1 MKLETLIRAGRFVG
15 IALTGLVVVSCK
27 KDNPKPEP
35 EEPKPVVTERTEAQL
50 IKDDIYKYYKLYS
63 LWETSIT
70 PDYTSD
76 PSKFT
81 DQYGSADAV
90 LAALKRL
97 TPAHAAYSGGV
108 FDRFSY
114 IVGLDGY
121 NTATTATGRLK
132 MDTNDGYGI
141 YVQLGTDD
149 GKKAF
154 PIIYF
159 VEGGSPAQKAGFKRS
174 DFITAVNGD
183 ADYSVAVTCTDDG
196 CTINDASA
204 RDRMMNKLN
213 AALDAPTLTLQV
225 KHQDGSTFSKLMSYG
240 NGYTINP
247 IYKDTVYESTGN
259 NVGYLALSSF
269 EQIEDPAAS
278 GSSSE
283 GIANK
288 SAIDAVF
295 TKFRDKQIK
304 SLIVDLR
311 YNGGGYVDASAYI
324 ADKIGGATTK
334 GKLMLTYEVNNY
346 IKSTPS
352 INNMFQ
358 DTKFEGKS
366 DLSLNKVY
374 FLVSESTAS
383 AAEMLINVLKPYLQ
397 VQIIASGTRTYGKPV
412 GFFEQVVQN
421 KVSFWPVSFLL
432 KNSLGFSDYWDGL
445 VPDKRN
451 IDDYVFVDV
460 GDKKET
466 MLATALNDAAP
477 SITTKASI
485 NAVSRKGYRTLKGGE
500 VNIRP
505 DRGMIKKR

>member
-1 MKLETLIRAGRFVG
+1 MNIEPLKQTGRLATL
-15 IALTGLVVVSCK
+15 ALTGLLVFSCK

-35 EEPKPVVTERTEAQL
+35 KPEPAERTEAQL

-63 LWETSIT
+63 LWDKSI

-76 PSKFT
+76 PAQFT
-81 DQYGSADAV
+81 DKYGSADLV
-90 LAALKRL
+90 LDALKKM
-97 TPAHAAYSGGV
+97 TPAHAAYPSGV

-114 IVGLDGY
+114 MLGLDGY
-121 NTATTATGRLK
+121 NTGTTASGRLK

-141 YVQLGTDD
+141 YVQLGTEDE
-149 GKKAF
+149 KTAY

-183 ADYSVAVTCTDDG
+183 SDYSIAVTCTATG

-204 RDRMMNKLN
+204 RDKMMNKLN
-213 AALDAPTLTLQV
+213 AALDAGTLKLQV
-225 KHQDGSTFSKLMSYG
+225 KHQDGTTTTKDLTYA
-240 NGYTINP
+240 NGYTIDP
-247 IYKDTVYESTGN
+247 IYKDSVYTYNGN
-259 NVGYLALSSF
+259 SVGYLALSSF
-269 EQIEDPAAS
+269 EEIENNNVNQQKVDAAF
-278 GSSSE
+278 
-283 GIANK
+283 
-288 SAIDAVF
+288 D
-295 TKFRDKQIK
+295 KFQSQQIK

-311 YNGGGYVDASAYI
+311 YNGGGYVDASAYV
-324 ADKIGGATTK
+324 ADKIGGAITK
-334 GKLMLTYEVNNY
+334 GKLMLKYEVNDY
-346 IKSTPS
+346 IKATPS
-352 INNMFQ
+352 INKMFQ

-366 DLSLNKVY
+366 NLNLNKVY
-374 FLVSESTAS
+374 FLVSDRTAS

-432 KNSLGFSDYWDGL
+432 KNSADFSDYWDGF
-445 VPDKRN
+445 VPDKSN
-451 IDDYVFVDV
+451 ITDYVFVDV

-466 MLATALNDAAP
+466 MLATALNEAAP
-477 SITTKASI
+477 GITTKASI
-485 NAVSRKGYRTLKGGE
+485 NAVSRKGYRTLNQGE

>member
-1 MKLETLIRAGRFVG
+1 MNVAPLKQTGRLA
-15 IALTGLVVVSCK
+15 ILALTGLLVFSCK
-27 KDNPKPEP
+27 KDTPKPEP
-35 EEPKPVVTERTEAQL
+35 EPEPVERTEAQL

-63 LWETSIT
+63 LWDKSI

-81 DQYGSADAV
+81 DQYNSADAV
-90 LAALKRL
+90 LAALKAL

-114 IVGLDGY
+114 MEGIDGY
-121 NTATTATGRLK
+121 NTGTTASGRLK

-141 YVQLGTDD
+141 YVQLGTED
-149 GKKAF
+149 GKTAQ

-159 VEGGSPAQKAGFKRS
+159 VEGGSPAQKAGLKRS

-183 ADYSVAVTCTDDG
+183 SDYSIAITCTNSG

-204 RDRMMNKLN
+204 RDKMMNKLN
-213 AALDAPTLTLQV
+213 AALDAGPLKLQV
-225 KHQDGSTFSKLMSYG
+225 KHQDGTTVTKDLTYEKD
-240 NGYTINP
+240 YTINP
-247 IYKDTVYESTGN
+247 IYKDTVYESAGN

-269 EQIEDPAAS
+269 EEIE
-278 GSSSE
+278 
-283 GIANK
+283 NNNVNQQN
-288 SAIDAVF
+288 IDAVF
-295 TKFRDKQIK
+295 SKFQDKQIK

-324 ADKIGGATTK
+324 ADKIGGITTK
-334 GKLMLTYEVNNY
+334 GKLMLTYEVNDY
-346 IKSTPS
+346 IKATPS
-352 INNMFQ
+352 INKMFQ

-366 DLSLNKVY
+366 NLNLTKVY
-374 FLVSESTAS
+374 FLVSEGTAS

-397 VQIIASGTRTYGKPV
+397 VQLIASGTRTYGKPV
-412 GFFEQVVQN
+412 GFFEQQVQN

-432 KNSLGFSDYWDGL
+432 KHSAGFSDYWDGL

-451 IDDYVFVDV
+451 IEDYVFVD
-460 GDKKET
+460 GEDKKET
-466 MLATALNDAAP
+466 MLATALNDALP
-477 SITTKASI
+477 GITTKAALNTVSSKSRRSI
-485 NAVSRKGYRTLKGGE
+485 SQGL
-500 VNIRP
+500 VNPRP

>member
-1 MKLETLIRAGRFVG
+1 MNLEPLKQTGRLAT
-15 IALTGLVVVSCK
+15 IALTGLFVFSCK

-35 EEPKPVVTERTEAQL
+35 EPEPVERTEAQL

-63 LWETSIT
+63 LWDKSI

-76 PSKFT
+76 PSQFT
-81 DQYGSADAV
+81 DKYGSADLV
-90 LAALKRL
+90 LDALKKM
-97 TPAHAAYSGGV
+97 TPAHTAYPNGV

-114 IVGLDGY
+114 MLGLDGY
-121 NTATTATGRLK
+121 NTGAAASGRLK

-141 YVQLGTDD
+141 YVQLGTEDE
-149 GKKAF
+149 KTAQ

-183 ADYSVAVTCTDDG
+183 SDYSIAVTCTATG
-196 CTINDASA
+196 CSINDASA
-204 RDRMMNKLN
+204 RDKMMNKLN
-213 AALDAPTLTLQV
+213 AALDAGTLKLQV
-225 KHQDGSTFSKLMSYG
+225 KHQDGTTTIKDLTYA
-240 NGYTINP
+240 NGYTIDP
-247 IYKDTVYESTGN
+247 IYKDSIYTYNGN

-269 EQIEDPAAS
+269 EEIE
-278 GSSSE
+278 
-283 GIANK
+283 NNNVNQQK
-288 SAIDAVF
+288 IDAAF
-295 TKFRDKQIK
+295 DKFQTQQIK

-311 YNGGGYVDASAYI
+311 YNGGGYVDASAYV
-324 ADKIGGATTK
+324 ADKIGGAITK
-334 GKLMLTYEVNNY
+334 GKLMLTYEVNDY
-346 IKSTPS
+346 IKATPS
-352 INNMFQ
+352 INKMFQ

-366 DLSLNKVY
+366 NLNLSKVY
-374 FLVSESTAS
+374 FLVSDRTAS
-383 AAEMLINVLKPYLQ
+383 AAEMIINVLKPYLQ

-412 GFFEQVVQN
+412 GFFEQVVQK

-432 KNSLGFSDYWDGL
+432 KNSANFSDYWDGL
-445 VPDKRN
+445 VPDKSN
-451 IDDYVFVDV
+451 ITDYVFVDV

-477 SITTKASI
+477 GITTKASI
-485 NAVSRKGYRTLKGGE
+485 NAVSRKGYRTLDQGE

>member
-1 MKLETLIRAGRFVG
+1 MNLAPLKQTGRLAT
-15 IALTGLVVVSCK
+15 IALTGLFVFSCK

-35 EEPKPVVTERTEAQL
+35 EPEPVERTEAQL

-63 LWETSIT
+63 LWDKSI

-76 PSKFT
+76 PSQFT
-81 DQYGSADAV
+81 DKYGSADLV
-90 LAALKRL
+90 LDALKKM
-97 TPAHAAYSGGV
+97 TPAHAAYPSGV

-114 IVGLDGY
+114 ILGLDGY
-121 NTATTATGRLK
+121 NTGATASGRLK

-141 YVQLGTDD
+141 YVQLGTEDE
-149 GKKAF
+149 KTAQ

-183 ADYSVAVTCTDDG
+183 SDYSIAVTCTATG
-196 CTINDASA
+196 CSINDASA
-204 RDRMMNKLN
+204 RDKMMNKLN
-213 AALDAPTLTLQV
+213 AALDAGTLKLQV
-225 KHQDGSTFSKLMSYG
+225 KHQDGTTTTKDLTYA
-240 NGYTINP
+240 NGYTIDP
-247 IYKDTVYESTGN
+247 IYKDSIYSYNGN

-269 EQIEDPAAS
+269 EEIE
-278 GSSSE
+278 
-283 GIANK
+283 NNNVNQQK
-288 SAIDAVF
+288 IDAAF
-295 TKFRDKQIK
+295 DKFQAQQIK

-311 YNGGGYVDASAYI
+311 YNGGGYVDASAYV
-324 ADKIGGATTK
+324 ADKIGGAVTK
-334 GKLMLTYEVNNY
+334 GKLMLTYEVNDY
-346 IKSTPS
+346 IKATPS
-352 INNMFQ
+352 LNKMFQ

-366 DLSLNKVY
+366 NLSLTKVY
-374 FLVSESTAS
+374 FLVSDRTAS

-397 VQIIASGTRTYGKPV
+397 VQLIASGTRTYGKPV
-412 GFFEQVVQN
+412 GFFEQVVQK

-432 KNSLGFSDYWDGL
+432 KNSANFSDYWDGL
-445 VPDKRN
+445 VPDKSN
-451 IDDYVFVDV
+451 ITDYVFVDV

-477 SITTKASI
+477 GITTKASI
-485 NAVSRKGYRTLKGGE
+485 NVISRKGYRTLNQGE

>member
-1 MKLETLIRAGRFVG
+1 MNLEPLKQTGRLAT
-15 IALTGLVVVSCK
+15 IALTGLFVFSCK
-27 KDNPKPEP
+27 KDTPKPEP
-35 EEPKPVVTERTEAQL
+35 EPEPVERTEAQL

-63 LWETSIT
+63 LWDKSI

-76 PSKFT
+76 PSQFT
-81 DQYGSADAV
+81 DKYGSADMV
-90 LAALKRL
+90 LDALKKL
-97 TPAHAAYSGGV
+97 TPAHAAYPNGV

-114 IVGLDGY
+114 MLGLDGY
-121 NTATTATGRLK
+121 NTGTTASGRLK

-141 YVQLGTDD
+141 YVQLGTEDE
-149 GKKAF
+149 KTAQ

-183 ADYSVAVTCTDDG
+183 SDYSIAVTCTTTG

-204 RDRMMNKLN
+204 RDKMMNKLN
-213 AALDAPTLTLQV
+213 AALDAGTLKLQV
-225 KHQDGSTFSKLMSYG
+225 KHQDGTTTTKDLTYA
-240 NGYTINP
+240 NGYTIDP
-247 IYKDTVYESTGN
+247 IYKDSVYTYNGN

-269 EQIEDPAAS
+269 EEIE
-278 GSSSE
+278 
-283 GIANK
+283 NNNVNQQK
-288 SAIDAVF
+288 IDAAF
-295 TKFRDKQIK
+295 EKFQTQQIK

-311 YNGGGYVDASAYI
+311 YNGGGYVDASAYV
-324 ADKIGGATTK
+324 ADKIGGAITK
-334 GKLMLTYEVNNY
+334 GKLMLTYEVNDY
-346 IKSTPS
+346 IKATPS
-352 INNMFQ
+352 INKMFQ

-366 DLSLNKVY
+366 NLNLSKVY
-374 FLVSESTAS
+374 FLVSDRTAS
-383 AAEMLINVLKPYLQ
+383 AAEMIINVLKPYLQ

-412 GFFEQVVQN
+412 GFFEQVVQK

-432 KNSLGFSDYWDGL
+432 KNSANFSDYWDGL
-445 VPDKRN
+445 VPDKSN
-451 IDDYVFVDV
+451 ITDYVFVDV

-477 SITTKASI
+477 GITTKASI
-485 NAVSRKGYRTLKGGE
+485 NTISRKGYRTLNQGE

>member
-1 MKLETLIRAGRFVG
+1 MNLAPLKQTGRLA
-15 IALTGLVVVSCK
+15 ILALTGLFVFSCK
-27 KDNPKPEP
+27 KDTPQPEP
-35 EEPKPVVTERTEAQL
+35 EPEPVERTEAQL

-63 LWETSIT
+63 LWDKSI

-76 PSKFT
+76 PSQFT
-81 DQYGSADAV
+81 DKYGSADLV
-90 LAALKRL
+90 LDALKKM
-97 TPAHAAYSGGV
+97 TPAHAAYPSGV

-114 IVGLDGY
+114 MLGLDGY
-121 NTATTATGRLK
+121 NTGTAASSRLK

-141 YVQLGTDD
+141 YVQLDTEDE
-149 GKKAF
+149 KTAH

-183 ADYSVAVTCTDDG
+183 SDYSIAVTCTATG

-204 RDRMMNKLN
+204 RDKMMNKLN
-213 AALDAPTLTLQV
+213 AALDAGTLKLQV
-225 KHQDGSTFSKLMSYG
+225 KHQDGTTTIKDLTYA
-240 NGYTINP
+240 NGYTIDP
-247 IYKDTVYESTGN
+247 IYKDSVYTYNGT

-269 EQIEDPAAS
+269 EEIENNNVNQQKVDAAF
-278 GSSSE
+278 
-283 GIANK
+283 
-288 SAIDAVF
+288 D
-295 TKFRDKQIK
+295 KFQAQQIK
-304 SLIVDLR
+304 SLIIDLR
-311 YNGGGYVDASAYI
+311 YNGGGYVDASAYV
-324 ADKIGGATTK
+324 ADKIGGAITK
-334 GKLMLTYEVNNY
+334 GKLMLKYEVNDY
-346 IKSTPS
+346 IKATPS
-352 INNMFQ
+352 INKMFQ

-366 DLSLNKVY
+366 NLNLSKVY
-374 FLVSESTAS
+374 FLVSDRTAS

-432 KNSLGFSDYWDGL
+432 KNSADFSDYWDGF
-445 VPDKRN
+445 VPDKSN
-451 IDDYVFVDV
+451 ITDYVFVDV

-466 MLATALNDAAP
+466 MLATALNEAAP
-477 SITTKASI
+477 GITTKASI
-485 NAVSRKGYRTLKGGE
+485 NAVSRKGYRTLNQGE

>member
-1 MKLETLIRAGRFVG
+1 MNLEPLKQTGRLAT
-15 IALTGLVVVSCK
+15 IALTGLFVFSCK

-35 EEPKPVVTERTEAQL
+35 EPEPVERTEAQL

-63 LWETSIT
+63 LWDKSI

-76 PSKFT
+76 PSQFT
-81 DQYGSADAV
+81 DKYGTADMV
-90 LAALKRL
+90 LDALKKM
-97 TPAHAAYSGGV
+97 TPAHTAYPNGV

-114 IVGLDGY
+114 MLGLDGY
-121 NTATTATGRLK
+121 NTGTTASGRLK

-141 YVQLGTDD
+141 YVQLGTEDE
-149 GKKAF
+149 KTAQ

-183 ADYSVAVTCTDDG
+183 SDYSIAVTCTATG
-196 CTINDASA
+196 CSINDASA
-204 RDRMMNKLN
+204 RDKMMNKLN
-213 AALDAPTLTLQV
+213 AALDAGTLKLQV
-225 KHQDGSTFSKLMSYG
+225 KHQDGTTTTKDLTYA
-240 NGYTINP
+240 NGYTIDP
-247 IYKDTVYESTGN
+247 IYKDSIYTYNGN

-269 EQIEDPAAS
+269 EEIE
-278 GSSSE
+278 
-283 GIANK
+283 NNNVNQQK
-288 SAIDAVF
+288 IDAAF
-295 TKFRDKQIK
+295 DKFQTQQIK

-311 YNGGGYVDASAYI
+311 YNGGGYVDASAYV
-324 ADKIGGATTK
+324 ADKIGGAITK
-334 GKLMLTYEVNNY
+334 GKLMLTYEVNDY
-346 IKSTPS
+346 IKATPS
-352 INNMFQ
+352 INKMFQ

-366 DLSLNKVY
+366 NLNLSKVY
-374 FLVSESTAS
+374 FLVSDRTAS
-383 AAEMLINVLKPYLQ
+383 AAEMIINVLKPYLQ

-412 GFFEQVVQN
+412 GFFEQVVQK

-432 KNSLGFSDYWDGL
+432 KNSANFSDYWDGL
-445 VPDKRN
+445 VPDKSN
-451 IDDYVFVDV
+451 ITDYVFVDV

-477 SITTKASI
+477 GITTKASI
-485 NAVSRKGYRTLKGGE
+485 NAVSRKGYRTLDQGE

>member
-1 MKLETLIRAGRFVG
+1 MNLAPLKQTGRLA
-15 IALTGLVVVSCK
+15 ILALTGLSVFSCK
-27 KDNPKPEP
+27 KDNPQPEP
-35 EEPKPVVTERTEAQL
+35 EPEPVERTEAQL

-63 LWETSIT
+63 LWDKSI

-76 PSKFT
+76 PSQFT
-81 DQYGSADAV
+81 DKYGSADLV
-90 LAALKRL
+90 LDALKKM
-97 TPAHAAYSGGV
+97 TPAHAAYPSGV

-114 IVGLDGY
+114 MLGLDGY
-121 NTATTATGRLK
+121 NTGTAASSRLK

-141 YVQLGTDD
+141 YVQLGTEDE
-149 GKKAF
+149 KTAY

-183 ADYSVAVTCTDDG
+183 SDYSIAVTCTATG

-204 RDRMMNKLN
+204 RDKMMNKLN
-213 AALDAPTLTLQV
+213 AALDAGTLKLQV
-225 KHQDGSTFSKLMSYG
+225 KHQDGTTTIKDLTYA
-240 NGYTINP
+240 NGYTIDP
-247 IYKDTVYESTGN
+247 IYKDSVYTYNGT

-269 EQIEDPAAS
+269 EEIENNNVNQQKVDAAF
-278 GSSSE
+278 
-283 GIANK
+283 
-288 SAIDAVF
+288 D
-295 TKFRDKQIK
+295 KFQAQQIK
-304 SLIVDLR
+304 SLIIDLR
-311 YNGGGYVDASAYI
+311 YNGGGYVDASAYV
-324 ADKIGGATTK
+324 ADKIGGAITK
-334 GKLMLTYEVNNY
+334 GKLMLKYEVNDY
-346 IKSTPS
+346 IKATPS
-352 INNMFQ
+352 INKMFQ

-366 DLSLNKVY
+366 NLNLSKVY
-374 FLVSESTAS
+374 FLVSDRTAS

-432 KNSLGFSDYWDGL
+432 KNSADFSDYWDGF
-445 VPDKRN
+445 VPDKSN
-451 IDDYVFVDV
+451 ITDYVFVDV

-466 MLATALNDAAP
+466 MLATALNEAAP
-477 SITTKASI
+477 GITTKASI
-485 NAVSRKGYRTLKGGE
+485 NAVSRKGYRTLNQGE

>member
-1 MKLETLIRAGRFVG
+1 MNLEPLKQTGRLAA
-15 IALTGLVVVSCK
+15 IALTGLFVFSCK
-27 KDNPKPEP
+27 KDTPKPEP
-35 EEPKPVVTERTEAQL
+35 EPEPAERTEAQL

-63 LWETSIT
+63 LWDKSI

-76 PSKFT
+76 PSQFT
-81 DQYGSADAV
+81 DKYSSADLV
-90 LAALKRL
+90 LDALKKM
-97 TPAHAAYSGGV
+97 TPAHAAYPSGV

-114 IVGLDGY
+114 MLGLDGY
-121 NTATTATGRLK
+121 NTGATASGRLK

-141 YVQLGTDD
+141 YVQLGTEDE
-149 GKKAF
+149 KTAQ

-183 ADYSVAVTCTDDG
+183 SDYSVAVTCTTTG

-204 RDRMMNKLN
+204 RDKMMNKLN
-213 AALDAPTLTLQV
+213 AALDAGTLKLQV
-225 KHQDGSTFSKLMSYG
+225 KHQDGTTTTKDLTYA
-240 NGYTINP
+240 NGYTIDP
-247 IYKDTVYESTGN
+247 IYKDSIYTYNGN

-269 EQIEDPAAS
+269 EEIE
-278 GSSSE
+278 
-283 GIANK
+283 NNNVNQQK
-288 SAIDAVF
+288 IDAAF
-295 TKFRDKQIK
+295 DKFQAQQIK

-311 YNGGGYVDASAYI
+311 YNGGGYVDASAYV
-324 ADKIGGATTK
+324 ADKIGGAITK
-334 GKLMLTYEVNNY
+334 GKLMLTYEVNDY
-346 IKSTPS
+346 IKATPS
-352 INNMFQ
+352 INKMFQ

-366 DLSLNKVY
+366 TLSLNKVY
-374 FLVSESTAS
+374 FLVSDRTAS

-397 VQIIASGTRTYGKPV
+397 VQLIASGTRTYGKPV

-432 KNSLGFSDYWDGL
+432 KNSANFSDYWDGL
-445 VPDKRN
+445 VPDKSN
-451 IDDYVFVDV
+451 ITDYVFVDV

-477 SITTKASI
+477 GITTKASI
-485 NAVSRKGYRTLKGGE
+485 NAISRKGYRTLNQGE

>member
-1 MKLETLIRAGRFVG
+1 MNLAPLKQTGRLA
-15 IALTGLVVVSCK
+15 ILALTGLSVFSCK
-27 KDNPKPEP
+27 KDTPQPEP
-35 EEPKPVVTERTEAQL
+35 EPEPVERTEAQL

-63 LWETSIT
+63 LWDKSI

-76 PSKFT
+76 PSQFT
-81 DQYGSADAV
+81 DKYGSADLV
-90 LAALKRL
+90 LDALKKM
-97 TPAHAAYSGGV
+97 TPAHAAYPSGV

-114 IVGLDGY
+114 MLGLDGY
-121 NTATTATGRLK
+121 NTGTAASSRLK

-141 YVQLGTDD
+141 YVQLGTEDE
-149 GKKAF
+149 KTAY

-183 ADYSVAVTCTDDG
+183 SDYSIAVTCTATG

-204 RDRMMNKLN
+204 RDKMMNKLN
-213 AALDAPTLTLQV
+213 AALDAGTLKLQV
-225 KHQDGSTFSKLMSYG
+225 KHQDGTTTIKDLTYA
-240 NGYTINP
+240 NGYTIDP
-247 IYKDTVYESTGN
+247 IYKDSVYTYNGT

-269 EQIEDPAAS
+269 EEIENNNVNQQKVDAAF
-278 GSSSE
+278 
-283 GIANK
+283 
-288 SAIDAVF
+288 D
-295 TKFRDKQIK
+295 KFQAQQIK
-304 SLIVDLR
+304 SLIIDLR
-311 YNGGGYVDASAYI
+311 YNGGGYVDASAYV
-324 ADKIGGATTK
+324 ADKIGGAITK
-334 GKLMLTYEVNNY
+334 GKLMLKYEVNDY
-346 IKSTPS
+346 IKATPS
-352 INNMFQ
+352 INKMFQ

-366 DLSLNKVY
+366 NLNLNKVY
-374 FLVSESTAS
+374 FLVSDRTAS

-432 KNSLGFSDYWDGL
+432 KNSADFSDYWDGF
-445 VPDKRN
+445 VPDKSN
-451 IDDYVFVDV
+451 ITDYVFVDV

-477 SITTKASI
+477 GITTKASI
-485 NAVSRKGYRTLKGGE
+485 NAVSRKGYRTLNQGE

>member
-1 MKLETLIRAGRFVG
+1 MNLEPLKQTGRLAT
-15 IALTGLVVVSCK
+15 IALTGLFVFSCK
-27 KDNPKPEP
+27 KDTPKPEP
-35 EEPKPVVTERTEAQL
+35 KPEPVERTEAQL

-63 LWETSIT
+63 LWDKSI

-76 PSKFT
+76 PSQFT
-81 DQYGSADAV
+81 DKYSSADMV
-90 LAALKRL
+90 LDALKKL
-97 TPAHAAYSGGV
+97 TPAHAAYPNGV

-114 IVGLDGY
+114 MLGLDGY
-121 NTATTATGRLK
+121 NTGATASGRLK

-141 YVQLGTDD
+141 YVQLGTEDE
-149 GKKAF
+149 KTAQ

-183 ADYSVAVTCTDDG
+183 SDYSIAVTCTTTG

-204 RDRMMNKLN
+204 RDKMMNKLN
-213 AALDAPTLTLQV
+213 AALDAGTLKLQV
-225 KHQDGSTFSKLMSYG
+225 KHQDGTTTTKDLTYA
-240 NGYTINP
+240 NGYTIDP
-247 IYKDTVYESTGN
+247 IYKDSVYTYNGN

-269 EQIEDPAAS
+269 EEIE
-278 GSSSE
+278 
-283 GIANK
+283 NNNVNQQK
-288 SAIDAVF
+288 IDAAF
-295 TKFRDKQIK
+295 EKFQTQQIK

-311 YNGGGYVDASAYI
+311 YNGGGYVDASAYV
-324 ADKIGGATTK
+324 ADKIGGAITK
-334 GKLMLTYEVNNY
+334 GKLMLTYEVNDY
-346 IKSTPS
+346 IKATPS
-352 INNMFQ
+352 INKMFQ

-366 DLSLNKVY
+366 NLNLSKVY
-374 FLVSESTAS
+374 FLVSDRTAS
-383 AAEMLINVLKPYLQ
+383 AAEMIINVLKPYLQ

-412 GFFEQVVQN
+412 GFFEQVVQK

-432 KNSLGFSDYWDGL
+432 KNSANFSDYWDGL
-445 VPDKRN
+445 VPDKSN
-451 IDDYVFVDV
+451 ITDYVFVDV

-477 SITTKASI
+477 GITTKASI
-485 NAVSRKGYRTLKGGE
+485 NAVSRKGYRTLNQGE

>member
-1 MKLETLIRAGRFVG
+1 MNLAPLKQTGRLAVL
-15 IALTGLVVVSCK
+15 AWTGLFFFSCK
-27 KDNPKPEP
+27 KDTPKPEP
-35 EEPKPVVTERTEAQL
+35 EPEPVERTEAQL

-63 LWETSIT
+63 LWDKSI

-81 DQYGSADAV
+81 DQYNSADAV
-90 LAALKRL
+90 LAALKAL

-114 IVGLDGY
+114 MEGIDGY
-121 NTATTATGRLK
+121 NTGTTASGRLK

-141 YVQLGTDD
+141 YVQLGTED
-149 GKKAF
+149 GKTAQ

-159 VEGGSPAQKAGFKRS
+159 VEGGSPAQKAGLKRS

-183 ADYSVAVTCTDDG
+183 SDYSIAITCTNTG

-204 RDRMMNKLN
+204 RDKMMNKLN
-213 AALDAPTLTLQV
+213 AALDAGPLKLQV
-225 KHQDGSTFSKLMSYG
+225 KHQDGTTVTKDLTYVKD
-240 NGYTINP
+240 YTINP
-247 IYKDTVYESTGN
+247 IYKDTVYESAGN
-259 NVGYLALSSF
+259 NVGYFALSSF
-269 EQIEDPAAS
+269 EQIEDPADPQATD
-278 GSSSE
+278 E

-295 TKFRDKQIK
+295 SKFQDKQIK
-304 SLIVDLR
+304 SLIIDLR

-324 ADKIGGATTK
+324 ADKIGGITTK
-334 GKLMLTYEVNNY
+334 GKLMLTYEVNDY
-346 IKSTPS
+346 IKATPS
-352 INNMFQ
+352 INKMFQ

-366 DLSLNKVY
+366 NLNLTKVY
-374 FLVSESTAS
+374 FLVSEGTAS

-397 VQIIASGTRTYGKPV
+397 VQLIASGTRTYGKPV
-412 GFFEQVVQN
+412 GFFEQEVQN

-432 KNSLGFSDYWDGL
+432 KNSAGFSDYWDGL

-451 IDDYVFVDV
+451 IEDYVFADV

-485 NAVSRKGYRTLKGGE
+485 NAVSRKGYRTLKGGQI
-500 VNIRP
+500 NIRP

>member
-1 MKLETLIRAGRFVG
+1 MNLEPLKQTGRLAA
-15 IALTGLVVVSCK
+15 IALTGLFVFSCK
-27 KDNPKPEP
+27 KDNPEPEP
-35 EEPKPVVTERTEAQL
+35 EPEPVISERTEAQL

-63 LWETSIT
+63 LWETSI

-81 DQYGSADAV
+81 DQYNSADAV
-90 LAALKRL
+90 LAALKNL

-114 IVGLDGY
+114 ILGLDGY
-121 NTATTATGRLK
+121 NTATTASARLK
-132 MDTNDGYGI
+132 MDTNEGYGI
-141 YVQLGTDD
+141 YVQLGTED
-149 GKKAF
+149 GKTAQ

-159 VEGGSPAQKAGFKRS
+159 VEGGSPAQKAGFRRS

-183 ADYSVAVTCTDDG
+183 SDYSIAVTCTATG
-196 CTINDASA
+196 CSIDDASA
-204 RDRMMNKLN
+204 RDKMMNKLN
-213 AALDAPTLTLQV
+213 AALDAGTLKLQV
-225 KHQDGSTFSKLMSYG
+225 KHQDGTSATKDLTYAS
-240 NGYTINP
+240 GYTINP

-269 EQIEDPAAS
+269 EEIE
-278 GSSSE
+278 
-283 GIANK
+283 NNNVNQQN
-288 SAIDAVF
+288 IDAAF
-295 TKFRDKQIK
+295 TKFQEKQIK

-334 GKLMLTYEVNNY
+334 GKLMLNYEVNDY
-346 IKSTPS
+346 IKATPS
-352 INNMFQ
+352 LNKMFQ
-358 DTKFEGKS
+358 ATNFEGKS
-366 DLSLNKVY
+366 SLSLTKVY
-374 FLVSESTAS
+374 FLVSEGTAS

-397 VQIIASGTRTYGKPV
+397 VQLIASGTRTYGKPV

-432 KNSLGFSDYWDGL
+432 KNSAGSSDYWDGF
-445 VPDKRN
+445 VPDKSN
-451 IDDYVFVDV
+451 ITDYVFVDV
-460 GDKKET
+460 GDKQET

-477 SITTKASI
+477 GITTKASI
-485 NAVSRKGYRTLKGGE
+485 NAVSRKGYRTLNKSE
-500 VNIRP
+500 VNIRR

>member
-1 MKLETLIRAGRFVG
+1 MNIEPLKQTGRLATL
-15 IALTGLVVVSCK
+15 ALTGLLVFSCK

-35 EEPKPVVTERTEAQL
+35 KPEPAERTEAQL

-63 LWETSIT
+63 LWDKSI

-76 PSKFT
+76 PAQFT
-81 DQYGSADAV
+81 DKYGSADLV
-90 LAALKRL
+90 LDALKKM
-97 TPAHAAYSGGV
+97 TPAHAAYPSGV

-114 IVGLDGY
+114 MLGLDGY
-121 NTATTATGRLK
+121 NTGTTASGRLK

-141 YVQLGTDD
+141 YVQLGTEDE
-149 GKKAF
+149 KTAY

-183 ADYSVAVTCTDDG
+183 SDYSIAVTCTATG

-204 RDRMMNKLN
+204 RDKMMNKLN
-213 AALDAPTLTLQV
+213 AALDAGTLKLQV
-225 KHQDGSTFSKLMSYG
+225 KHQDGTTTTKDLTYA
-240 NGYTINP
+240 NGYTIDP
-247 IYKDTVYESTGN
+247 IYKDSVYTYNGN
-259 NVGYLALSSF
+259 SVGYLALSSF
-269 EQIEDPAAS
+269 EEIENNNVNQQKVDAAF
-278 GSSSE
+278 
-283 GIANK
+283 
-288 SAIDAVF
+288 D
-295 TKFRDKQIK
+295 KFQSQQIK

-311 YNGGGYVDASAYI
+311 YNGGGYVDASAYV
-324 ADKIGGATTK
+324 ADKIGGVITK
-334 GKLMLTYEVNNY
+334 GKLMLKYEVNDY
-346 IKSTPS
+346 IKATPS
-352 INNMFQ
+352 INKMFQ

-366 DLSLNKVY
+366 NLNLNKVY
-374 FLVSESTAS
+374 FLVSDRTAS

-432 KNSLGFSDYWDGL
+432 KNSADFSDYWDGF
-445 VPDKRN
+445 VPDKSN
-451 IDDYVFVDV
+451 ITDYVFVDV

-466 MLATALNDAAP
+466 MLATALNEAAP
-477 SITTKASI
+477 GITTKASI
-485 NAVSRKGYRTLKGGE
+485 NAVSRKGYRTLNQGE

>member
-1 MKLETLIRAGRFVG
+1 MNLESLKQTGRLAT
-15 IALTGLVVVSCK
+15 IALTGLFVFSCK
-27 KDNPKPEP
+27 KDTPKPEP
-35 EEPKPVVTERTEAQL
+35 EPEPVERTEAQL

-63 LWETSIT
+63 LWDKSI

-76 PSKFT
+76 PSQFT
-81 DQYGSADAV
+81 DKYGSADMV
-90 LAALKRL
+90 LDALKKL
-97 TPAHAAYSGGV
+97 TPAHAAYPNGV

-114 IVGLDGY
+114 MLGLDGY
-121 NTATTATGRLK
+121 NTGTTASGRLK

-141 YVQLGTDD
+141 YVQLGTEDE
-149 GKKAF
+149 KTAQ

-183 ADYSVAVTCTDDG
+183 SDYSIAVTCTTTG

-204 RDRMMNKLN
+204 RDKMMNKLN
-213 AALDAPTLTLQV
+213 AALDAGTLKLQV
-225 KHQDGSTFSKLMSYG
+225 KHQDGTTTIKDLTYA
-240 NGYTINP
+240 NGYTIDP
-247 IYKDTVYESTGN
+247 IYKDSVYTYNGN

-269 EQIEDPAAS
+269 EEIE
-278 GSSSE
+278 
-283 GIANK
+283 NNNVNQQK
-288 SAIDAVF
+288 IDAAF
-295 TKFRDKQIK
+295 EKFQTQQIK

-311 YNGGGYVDASAYI
+311 YNGGGYVDASAYV
-324 ADKIGGATTK
+324 ADKIGGAITK
-334 GKLMLTYEVNNY
+334 GKLMLTYEVNDY
-346 IKSTPS
+346 IKATPS
-352 INNMFQ
+352 INKMFQ

-366 DLSLNKVY
+366 NLNLSKVY
-374 FLVSESTAS
+374 FLVSDRTAS
-383 AAEMLINVLKPYLQ
+383 AAEMIINVLKPYLQ

-412 GFFEQVVQN
+412 GFFEQVVQK

-432 KNSLGFSDYWDGL
+432 KNSANFSDYWDGL
-445 VPDKRN
+445 VPDKSN
-451 IDDYVFVDV
+451 ITDYVFVDV

-477 SITTKASI
+477 GITTKASI
-485 NAVSRKGYRTLKGGE
+485 NAISRKGYRTLNQGE

>member
-1 MKLETLIRAGRFVG
+1 MNLEPLKQTGRLAT
-15 IALTGLVVVSCK
+15 IALTGLFVFSCK
-27 KDNPKPEP
+27 KDTPKPEP
-35 EEPKPVVTERTEAQL
+35 EPEPVERTEAQL

-63 LWETSIT
+63 LWDKSI

-76 PSKFT
+76 PSQFT
-81 DQYGSADAV
+81 DKYGSADMV
-90 LAALKRL
+90 LDALKKL
-97 TPAHAAYSGGV
+97 TPAHAAYPNGV

-114 IVGLDGY
+114 MLGLDGY
-121 NTATTATGRLK
+121 NTGTTASGRLK

-141 YVQLGTDD
+141 YVQLGTEDE
-149 GKKAF
+149 KTAQ

-183 ADYSVAVTCTDDG
+183 SDYSIAVTCTTTG

-204 RDRMMNKLN
+204 RDKMMNKLN
-213 AALDAPTLTLQV
+213 AALDAGTLKLQV
-225 KHQDGSTFSKLMSYG
+225 KHQDGTTTTKDLTYA
-240 NGYTINP
+240 NGYTIDP
-247 IYKDTVYESTGN
+247 IYKDSVYTYNGN

-269 EQIEDPAAS
+269 EEIE
-278 GSSSE
+278 
-283 GIANK
+283 NNNVNQQK
-288 SAIDAVF
+288 IDAAF
-295 TKFRDKQIK
+295 EKFQTQQIK

-311 YNGGGYVDASAYI
+311 YNGGGYVDASAYV
-324 ADKIGGATTK
+324 ADKIGGAITK
-334 GKLMLTYEVNNY
+334 GKLMLTYEVNDY
-346 IKSTPS
+346 IKATPS
-352 INNMFQ
+352 INKMFQ

-366 DLSLNKVY
+366 TLNLSKVY
-374 FLVSESTAS
+374 FLVSDRTAS
-383 AAEMLINVLKPYLQ
+383 AAEMIINVLKPYLQ

-412 GFFEQVVQN
+412 GFFEQVVQK

-432 KNSLGFSDYWDGL
+432 KNSANFSDYWDGL
-445 VPDKRN
+445 VPDKSN
-451 IDDYVFVDV
+451 ITDYVFVDV

-477 SITTKASI
+477 GITTKASI
-485 NAVSRKGYRTLKGGE
+485 NAISRKGYRTLNQGE

>member
-1 MKLETLIRAGRFVG
+1 MNLEPLKQTGRLAT
-15 IALTGLVVVSCK
+15 IALTGLFVFSCK
-27 KDNPKPEP
+27 KDTPKPEP
-35 EEPKPVVTERTEAQL
+35 EPEPVERTEAQL

-63 LWETSIT
+63 LWDKSI

-76 PSKFT
+76 PSQFT
-81 DQYGSADAV
+81 DKYGSADMV
-90 LAALKRL
+90 LDALKKL
-97 TPAHAAYSGGV
+97 TPAHAAYPNGV

-114 IVGLDGY
+114 MLGLDGY
-121 NTATTATGRLK
+121 NTGTTASGRLK

-141 YVQLGTDD
+141 YVQLGTEDE
-149 GKKAF
+149 KTAQ

-183 ADYSVAVTCTDDG
+183 SDYSIAVTCTTTG

-204 RDRMMNKLN
+204 RDKMMNKLN
-213 AALDAPTLTLQV
+213 AALDAGTLKLQV
-225 KHQDGSTFSKLMSYG
+225 KHQDGTTTIKDLTYA
-240 NGYTINP
+240 NGYTIDP
-247 IYKDTVYESTGN
+247 IYKDSVYTYNGN

-269 EQIEDPAAS
+269 EEIE
-278 GSSSE
+278 
-283 GIANK
+283 NNNVNQQK
-288 SAIDAVF
+288 IDAAF
-295 TKFRDKQIK
+295 EKFQTQQIK

-311 YNGGGYVDASAYI
+311 YNGGGYVDASAYV
-324 ADKIGGATTK
+324 ADKIGGAITK
-334 GKLMLTYEVNNY
+334 GKLMLTYEVNDY
-346 IKSTPS
+346 IKATPS
-352 INNMFQ
+352 INKMFQ

-366 DLSLNKVY
+366 NLNLSKVY
-374 FLVSESTAS
+374 FLVSDRTAS
-383 AAEMLINVLKPYLQ
+383 AAEMIINVLKPYLQ

-412 GFFEQVVQN
+412 GFFEQVVQK

-432 KNSLGFSDYWDGL
+432 KNSANFSDYWDGL
-445 VPDKRN
+445 VPDKSN
-451 IDDYVFVDV
+451 ITDYVFVDV

-477 SITTKASI
+477 GITTKASI
-485 NAVSRKGYRTLKGGE
+485 NAISRKGYRTLNQGE

>member
-1 MKLETLIRAGRFVG
+1 MNLAPFKQTGRLA
-15 IALTGLVVVSCK
+15 ILALTGLLVFSCK
-27 KDNPKPEP
+27 KDTPKPEP
-35 EEPKPVVTERTEAQL
+35 EPEPVARTEAQL

-63 LWETSIT
+63 LWDKSI

-76 PSKFT
+76 PSQFT
-81 DQYGSADAV
+81 DKYGSADLV
-90 LAALKRL
+90 LDALKKM
-97 TPAHAAYSGGV
+97 TPAHAAYPSGV

-114 IVGLDGY
+114 MLGLNGY
-121 NTATTATGRLK
+121 NTGTAASSRLK

-141 YVQLGTDD
+141 YVQLGTEDE
-149 GKKAF
+149 KTAY

-183 ADYSVAVTCTDDG
+183 SDYSIAVTCTASG

-204 RDRMMNKLN
+204 RDKMMNKLN
-213 AALDAPTLTLQV
+213 AALDASTLKLQV
-225 KHQDGSTFSKLMSYG
+225 KHQDGTTTTKDLTYA
-240 NGYTINP
+240 NGYTIDP
-247 IYKDTVYESTGN
+247 IYKDSVYTYNGN
-259 NVGYLALSSF
+259 NVGYLAVSSF
-269 EQIEDPAAS
+269 EEIE
-278 GSSSE
+278 
-283 GIANK
+283 NNNVNQQK
-288 SAIDAVF
+288 IDAAF
-295 TKFRDKQIK
+295 DKFQSQQIK

-311 YNGGGYVDASAYI
+311 YNGGGYVDASAYV

-334 GKLMLTYEVNNY
+334 GKLMLKYEVNDY
-346 IKSTPS
+346 IKATPS
-352 INNMFQ
+352 INKMFQ

-366 DLSLNKVY
+366 NLNLNKVY
-374 FLVSESTAS
+374 FLVSDRTAS

-432 KNSLGFSDYWDGL
+432 KNSADFSDYWDGF
-445 VPDKRN
+445 VPDKSN
-451 IDDYVFVDV
+451 ITDYVFVDV

-466 MLATALNDAAP
+466 MLATALNEAAP
-477 SITTKASI
+477 GITTKASI
-485 NAVSRKGYRTLKGGE
+485 NAVSRKGYRTLNQGE

>member
-1 MKLETLIRAGRFVG
+1 MNLAPLKQTGRLA
-15 IALTGLVVVSCK
+15 ILALTGLSVFSCK
-27 KDNPKPEP
+27 KDTPQPEP
-35 EEPKPVVTERTEAQL
+35 EPEPVERTEAQL

-63 LWETSIT
+63 LWDKSI

-76 PSKFT
+76 PSQFT
-81 DQYGSADAV
+81 DKYGSADLV
-90 LAALKRL
+90 LDALKKM
-97 TPAHAAYSGGV
+97 TPAHAAYPSGV

-114 IVGLDGY
+114 MLGLDGY
-121 NTATTATGRLK
+121 NTGTAASSRLK

-141 YVQLGTDD
+141 YVQLGTEDE
-149 GKKAF
+149 KTAY

-183 ADYSVAVTCTDDG
+183 SDYSIAVTCTATG

-204 RDRMMNKLN
+204 RDKMMNKLN
-213 AALDAPTLTLQV
+213 AALDAGTLKLQV
-225 KHQDGSTFSKLMSYG
+225 KHQDGTTTTKDLTYA
-240 NGYTINP
+240 NGYTIDP
-247 IYKDTVYESTGN
+247 IYKDSVYTYNGT

-269 EQIEDPAAS
+269 EEIENNNVNQQKVDAAF
-278 GSSSE
+278 
-283 GIANK
+283 
-288 SAIDAVF
+288 D
-295 TKFRDKQIK
+295 KFQAQQIK
-304 SLIVDLR
+304 SLIIDLR
-311 YNGGGYVDASAYI
+311 YNGGGYVDASAYL

-334 GKLMLTYEVNNY
+334 GKLMLQYEVNDY
-346 IKSTPS
+346 IKATPS
-352 INNMFQ
+352 INKMFQ

-366 DLSLNKVY
+366 NLNLSKVY
-374 FLVSESTAS
+374 FLVSDRTAS

-432 KNSLGFSDYWDGL
+432 KNSADFSDYWDGF
-445 VPDKRN
+445 VPDKSN
-451 IDDYVFVDV
+451 ITDYVFVDV

-466 MLATALNDAAP
+466 MLATALNEAAP
-477 SITTKASI
+477 GITTKASI
-485 NAVSRKGYRTLKGGE
+485 NAVSRKGYRTLNQGE

>member
-1 MKLETLIRAGRFVG
+1 MKLKTLIRVGKFVG
-15 IALTGLVVVSCK
+15 IALTGLVVVACK

-35 EEPKPVVTERTEAQL
+35 ELEPVVTERTEAQL

-63 LWETSIT
+63 LWETSI
-70 PDYTSD
+70 PDYKAD

-81 DQYGSADAV
+81 DQYSSADAV

-97 TPAHAAYSGGV
+97 TPARAAYSGGV

-141 YVQLGTDD
+141 YTSFGTED
-149 GKKAF
+149 GITAY

-159 VEGGSPAQKAGFKRS
+159 VEGGSPAQRAGLKRS
-174 DFITAVNGD
+174 DYITAVGD
-183 ADYSVAVTCTDDG
+183 DTDYSFAVTCEGQNCSFNESD
-196 CTINDASA
+196 
-204 RDRMMNKLN
+204 RDKIRNKLN
-213 AALDAPTLTLQV
+213 AALDAGTLKLKV
-225 KHQDGSTFSKLMSYG
+225 KHQDGTTTTKDLTYA

-247 IYKDTVYESTGN
+247 IYKDTIYESTGN

-295 TKFRDKQIK
+295 TKFQDKQIK

-366 DLSLNKVY
+366 NLSLNKVY

-383 AAEMLINVLKPYLQ
+383 AAEMLINVLKPYMQ

-432 KNSLGFSDYWDGL
+432 KNSAGFSDYWDGL

-451 IDDYVFVDV
+451 IEDYVFADV
-460 GDKKET
+460 GNKKET

-477 SITTKASI
+477 GITTKASI

>member
-1 MKLETLIRAGRFVG
+1 MNVAPLKQTGRLA
-15 IALTGLVVVSCK
+15 ILALTGLLVFSCK
-27 KDNPKPEP
+27 KDTPKPEP
-35 EEPKPVVTERTEAQL
+35 EPEPVERTEAQL

-63 LWETSIT
+63 LWDKSI

-81 DQYGSADAV
+81 DQYNSADAV
-90 LAALKRL
+90 LAALKAL

-114 IVGLDGY
+114 MEGIDGY
-121 NTATTATGRLK
+121 NTGTTASGRLK

-141 YVQLGTDD
+141 YVQLGTED
-149 GKKAF
+149 GKTAQ

-159 VEGGSPAQKAGFKRS
+159 VEGGSPAQKAGLKRS

-183 ADYSVAVTCTDDG
+183 SDYSIAITCTNSG

-204 RDRMMNKLN
+204 RDKMMNKLN
-213 AALDAPTLTLQV
+213 AALDAGPLKLQV
-225 KHQDGSTFSKLMSYG
+225 KHQDGTTVTKDLTYEKD
-240 NGYTINP
+240 YTINP
-247 IYKDTVYESTGN
+247 IYKDTVYESAGN

-269 EQIEDPAAS
+269 EEIE
-278 GSSSE
+278 
-283 GIANK
+283 NNNVNQQN
-288 SAIDAVF
+288 IDAVF
-295 TKFRDKQIK
+295 SKFQDKQIK

-324 ADKIGGATTK
+324 ADKIGGITTK
-334 GKLMLTYEVNNY
+334 GKLMLTYEVNDY
-346 IKSTPS
+346 IKATPS
-352 INNMFQ
+352 INKMFQ

-366 DLSLNKVY
+366 NLNLTKVY
-374 FLVSESTAS
+374 FLVSEGTAS

-397 VQIIASGTRTYGKPV
+397 VQLIASGTRTYGKPV
-412 GFFEQVVQN
+412 GFFEQQVQN

-432 KNSLGFSDYWDGL
+432 KNSAGFSDYWDGL

-451 IDDYVFVDV
+451 IEDYVFVDV

-466 MLATALNDAAP
+466 MLATALNDALP
-477 SITTKASI
+477 GITTKAALNTVSSKSRRSI
-485 NAVSRKGYRTLKGGE
+485 SQGL
-500 VNIRP
+500 VNPRP

>member
-1 MKLETLIRAGRFVG
+1 MNLEPLKQTGRLAT
-15 IALTGLVVVSCK
+15 IALTGLFVFSCK
-27 KDNPKPEP
+27 KDTPKPEP
-35 EEPKPVVTERTEAQL
+35 EPEPVERTEAQL

-63 LWETSIT
+63 LWDKSI

-76 PSKFT
+76 PSQFT
-81 DQYGSADAV
+81 DKYGSADMV
-90 LAALKRL
+90 LDALKKL
-97 TPAHAAYSGGV
+97 TPAHAAYPNGV

-114 IVGLDGY
+114 MLGLDGY
-121 NTATTATGRLK
+121 NTGTTASGRLK

-141 YVQLGTDD
+141 YVQLGTEDE
-149 GKKAF
+149 KTAQ

-183 ADYSVAVTCTDDG
+183 SDYSIAVTCTTTG

-204 RDRMMNKLN
+204 RDKMMNKLN
-213 AALDAPTLTLQV
+213 AALDAGTLKLQV
-225 KHQDGSTFSKLMSYG
+225 KRQDGTTTTKDLTYA
-240 NGYTINP
+240 NGYTIDP
-247 IYKDTVYESTGN
+247 IYKDSVYTYNGN

-269 EQIEDPAAS
+269 EEIE
-278 GSSSE
+278 
-283 GIANK
+283 NNNVNQQK
-288 SAIDAVF
+288 IDAAF
-295 TKFRDKQIK
+295 EKFQTQQIK

-311 YNGGGYVDASAYI
+311 YNGGGYVDASAYV
-324 ADKIGGATTK
+324 ADKIGGAITK
-334 GKLMLTYEVNNY
+334 GKLMLTYEVNDY
-346 IKSTPS
+346 IKATPS
-352 INNMFQ
+352 INKMFQ

-366 DLSLNKVY
+366 NLNLSKVY
-374 FLVSESTAS
+374 FLVSDRTAS
-383 AAEMLINVLKPYLQ
+383 AAEMIINVLRPYLQ

-412 GFFEQVVQN
+412 GFFEQVVQK

-432 KNSLGFSDYWDGL
+432 KNSANFSDYWDGL
-445 VPDKRN
+445 VPDKSN
-451 IDDYVFVDV
+451 ITDYVFVDV

-477 SITTKASI
+477 GITTKASI
-485 NAVSRKGYRTLKGGE
+485 NAISRKGYRTLNQGE

>member
-1 MKLETLIRAGRFVG
+1 MNLAPLQQTGRLA
-15 IALTGLVVVSCK
+15 ILALTGLFVFSCK

-35 EEPKPVVTERTEAQL
+35 EPEPVERTEAQL

-63 LWETSIT
+63 LWDKSI

-76 PSKFT
+76 PSQFT
-81 DQYGSADAV
+81 DKYGSADLV
-90 LAALKRL
+90 LDALKKM
-97 TPAHAAYSGGV
+97 TPAHTAYPNGV

-114 IVGLDGY
+114 MLGLDGY
-121 NTATTATGRLK
+121 NTGTTASGRLK

-141 YVQLGTDD
+141 YVQLGTEDE
-149 GKKAF
+149 KTAQ

-183 ADYSVAVTCTDDG
+183 SDYSIAVTCTATG
-196 CTINDASA
+196 CSINDASA
-204 RDRMMNKLN
+204 RDKMMNKLN
-213 AALDAPTLTLQV
+213 AALDAGTLKLQV
-225 KHQDGSTFSKLMSYG
+225 KHQDGTTTTKDLTYA
-240 NGYTINP
+240 NGYTIDP
-247 IYKDTVYESTGN
+247 IYKDSIYSYNGN

-269 EQIEDPAAS
+269 EEIE
-278 GSSSE
+278 
-283 GIANK
+283 NNNVNQQK
-288 SAIDAVF
+288 IDAAF
-295 TKFRDKQIK
+295 DKFQTQQIK

-311 YNGGGYVDASAYI
+311 YNGGGYVDASAYV
-324 ADKIGGATTK
+324 ADKIGGAITK
-334 GKLMLTYEVNNY
+334 GKLMLTYEVNDY
-346 IKSTPS
+346 IKATPS
-352 INNMFQ
+352 INKMFQ

-366 DLSLNKVY
+366 NLNLSKVY
-374 FLVSESTAS
+374 FLVSDRTAS
-383 AAEMLINVLKPYLQ
+383 AAEMIINVLKPYLQ

-412 GFFEQVVQN
+412 GFFEQVVQK

-432 KNSLGFSDYWDGL
+432 KNSANFSDYWDGL
-445 VPDKRN
+445 VPDKSN
-451 IDDYVFVDV
+451 ITDYVFVDV

-477 SITTKASI
+477 GITTKASI
-485 NAVSRKGYRTLKGGE
+485 NAISRKGYRTLNQGE